1 MKRQRCWGKPN
12 LLRMPSE
19 ALKAAV
25 QTIGRKVT
33 SSRMFFCIL
42 TVLFVQSSAVS
53 KKAPQVTEVHS
64 APYTQTVGPN
74 SNIAPPPV
82 PSKSEWKMFSCYFMC
97 LCVLFFYSKAAA
109 AAPPPPSL
117 SVPPPSS
124 NNMEAEMRRLEEE
137 AAAQARNLDE
147 RARKLEEEQRALE
160 KQLQETE
167 ESLRQGSRKL
177 VFVRLFCIEVSPPH
191 RHSSCSGKWK
201 QRRRR

>member
-25 QTIGRKVT
+25 QTIGRKVKQ
-33 SSRMFFCIL
+33 SIFFFLIFL
-42 TVLFVQSSAVS
+42 LKVLFFQSSGVS
-53 KKAPQVTEVHS
+53 RKAPQVTEVHA
-64 APYTQTVGPN
+64 APYTQTVNAN
-74 SNIAPPPV
+74 SSLAPPPV
-82 PSKSEWKMFSCYFMC
+82 PSKGS
-97 LCVLFFYSKAAA
+97 A
-109 AAPPPPSL
+109 AAPPSLNTPSGGNN
-117 SVPPPSS
+117 

-167 ESLRQGSRKL
+167 DNLRQGSHGSSSRKKKKFPSL
-177 VFVRLFCIEVSPPH
+177 SVLSWYLMFVL
-191 RHSSCSGKWK
+191 
-201 QRRRR
+201 